1 MLGNTGLLDPTSF
14 SDVLTSYHSPYVI
27 NPSDGKQNCP
37 KESTDNIISNTE
49 KDICTHSSKR
59 SPLSESN
66 NNLSLERE
74 TKNQANL
81 DVSVSQNQS
90 SARNG
95 MSVCKPSNG
104 LDKPSEVCCF
114 CKNVKAKLRLQP
126 CEHELCG
133 QCASGSGR
141 CVECGAMILNY
152 EYLS

>member
-1 MLGNTGLLDPTSF
+1 MLGNTGLLDPASF
-14 SDVLTSYHSPYVI
+14 SDVPTSYHSPYLI
-27 NPSDGKQNCP
+27 NPSNDQQNST

-49 KDICTHSSKR
+49 KDIRTHSSKR
-59 SPLSESN
+59 SPLSESK

-74 TKNQANL
+74 TKNQTNL
-81 DVSVSQNQS
+81 DVSVSQNQP
-90 SARNG
+90 SARND
-95 MSVCKPSNG
+95 MSVRKPVNG

-114 CKNVKAKLRLQP
+114 CKNAKAKLRLQP